1 MGLTQYIDGGYLV
14 YQYVYRG
21 GYEQWVQDRALY
33 SKFAGC
39 TIVTEGYK
47 NIRKQLY
54 PSYKANR
61 DITKITEK
69 QVEYRQ
75 KAKEIFNDINTN
87 PMFQTVY
94 NPILEADD
102 ILAIKALQ
110 GYPIITS
117 DKDLAQ
123 LPEDCNIKKLD
134 GTSLRTN
141 LHAGIPKSL
150 YDIPL
155 TPDLYLLTLCLFGD
169 KTDNVPRLIP
179 KGVKAIKDSR
189 KIYESD
195 KPFEF
200 AYTIYGS
207 SFLDNIDMAHLPH
220 RITVNEKLD
229 REDVMHYIST
239 GVWSTYVRNNT
250 SL

>member
-1 MGLTQYIDGGYLV
+1 
-14 YQYVYRG
+14 VYRG

-33 SKFAGC
+33 SKYAGC

-54 PSYKANR
+54 PTYKANR
-61 DITKITEK
+61 DITKITDK

-75 KAKEIFNDINTN
+75 RAKEIFNDINTN
-87 PMFQTVY
+87 PMFDTLY
-94 NPILEADD
+94 NPLLEADD

-123 LPEDCNIKKLD
+123 LPEDCNITKLD

-141 LHAGIPKSL
+141 LHAGLPKSL
-150 YDIPL
+150 WDIYL
-155 TPDLYLLTLCLFGD
+155 TPDLFLLTLCLYED
-169 KTDNVPRLIP
+169 KADNIPRLIP
-179 KGVKAIKDSR
+179 KGVKAIKESR
-189 KIYESD
+189 TIYESD
-195 KPFEF
+195 NPFEL
-200 AYTIYGS
+200 AYSIYGNK
-207 SFLDNIDMAHLPH
+207 FLDNIDMAHLPH
-220 RITVNEKLD
+220 RIAVNEKLD
-229 REDVMHYIST
+229 KEDVMHYIST